1 MNAYNNKMNSDTTT
15 DTVDG
20 DEITHHTFTNMEF
33 SGVVIKWGLLNHT
46 IKTYMSDYHLF
57 IKCGDKVYVDVF
69 MVGDVVISFD
79 ELQKNEYLKHYYDL
93 SLMFSKNKN
102 IVFQKPKYSN
112 VEPYIYREDRF
123 WGFDSAYIDAP
134 YHDIMMNSL
143 KHTHNVVDND
153 DSYYYKI
160 NPYDLENMEYSSQ
173 EVLDDFHKKN
183 KVRKIDMGFNHTA
196 NTYLRLAFDYYLHRK
211 ETEYDN
217 LIADYYIE
225 IIERDVRKVFF
236 EDKEN
241 VINLTTLIEKK
252 GIKGDILKKLLNYI
266 NNAKKRYSEIIN
278 SGIIDTIEDCKS
290 KLERNIKML
299 E

>member
-1 MNAYNNKMNSDTTT
+1 MD
-15 DTVDG
+15 
-20 DEITHHTFTNMEF
+20 FT
-33 SGVVIKWGLLNHT
+33 GVVIKWELQNHT

-57 IKCGDKVYVDVF
+57 IKYGDKVYVDVY
-69 MVGDVVISFD
+69 MVGDVVISFE
-79 ELQKNEYLKHYYDL
+79 ELQKNDYLKHYYDL

-123 WGFDSAYIDAP
+123 WGFDSLYIDAP
-134 YHDIMMNSL
+134 YHDIMTNSL

-153 DSYYYKI
+153 DCYYYKI
-160 NPYDLENMEYSSQ
+160 DPYDLENMEYSSQ

-183 KVRKIDMGFNHTA
+183 KVRKMDTGFNHTA

-217 LIADYYIE
+217 LIADYYIQ
-225 IIERDVRKVFF
+225 IIERDIRKVFF

-252 GIKGDILKKLLNYI
+252 GLDGDILKKLHSYI
-266 NNAKKRYSEIIN
+266 DSAKKRYSKIIIL
-278 SGIIDTIEDCKS
+278 GIIDTIEDCRS
-290 KLERNIKML
+290 KLEKNIQML

>member
-1 MNAYNNKMNSDTTT
+1 LYNDINIKDISYIINMNSTTTT
-15 DTVDG
+15 DNK
-20 DEITHHTFTNMEF
+20 ENAYHTFTNMEF
-33 SGVVIKWGLLNHT
+33 TGVVIKWELQNHT

-57 IKCGDKVYVDVF
+57 IKYGDKVYVDVF
-69 MVGDVVISFD
+69 MVGEVVISFD
-79 ELQKNEYLKHYYDL
+79 ELQKNDYLKHYYDL

-102 IVFQKPKYSN
+102 IVFQKPKYTN

-134 YHDIMMNSL
+134 YNDIIMNSL

-183 KVRKIDMGFNHTA
+183 KVRKMDMGFNYTA
-196 NTYLRLAFDYYLHRK
+196 NTYLRLAFDYYMHRK

-217 LIADYYIE
+217 LIADYYIQ

-252 GIKGDILKKLLNYI
+252 GLDGDILNKLHSYI
-266 NNAKKRYSEIIN
+266 DSAKKRY

-290 KLERNIKML
+290 KLEKNIQML

>member
-1 MNAYNNKMNSDTTT
+1 MNSTTTT
-15 DTVDG
+15 DNN
-20 DEITHHTFTNMEF
+20 EIAYHTFTNMEF
-33 SGVVIKWGLLNHT
+33 TGVVIKWELQSHGGQFGG
-46 IKTYMSDYHLF
+46 YMSDYHLF
-57 IKCGDKVYVDVF
+57 IKYGNKVYVDAF
-69 MVGDVVISFD
+69 MVGEVVISFE

-102 IVFQKPKYSN
+102 IVFQKPKYTN

-134 YHDIMMNSL
+134 YKDRTKSL
-143 KHTHNVVDND
+143 EHTHNVVDNND
-153 DSYYYKI
+153 CYYYKI

-183 KVRKIDMGFNHTA
+183 TARKTDIFWGGAFCS
-196 NTYLRLAFDYYLHRK
+196 TYCIYLQLAFDYYLNRK

-217 LIADYYIE
+217 LIADYYIQ
-225 IIERDVRKVFF
+225 IIERDIRKVFF
-236 EDKEN
+236 ENKEN

-252 GIKGDILKKLLNYI
+252 GLNEDMLKKLHSYI
-266 NNAKKRYSEIIN
+266 DSASKRDSK
-278 SGIIDTIEDCKS
+278 IIDTIEDCKS
-290 KLERNIKML
+290 KLEKNIKML

>member
-1 MNAYNNKMNSDTTT
+1 MNGTITT
-15 DTVDG
+15 DTVDC
-20 DEITHHTFTNMEF
+20 DEITHHTFTNVEF
-33 SGVVIKWGLLNHT
+33 TGVVIKWELQSHGGQSGG
-46 IKTYMSDYHLF
+46 YMSDYHLF
-57 IKCGDKVYVDVF
+57 IKCGDKVYVDAF

-102 IVFQKPKYSN
+102 IVFQKPKYTN

-134 YHDIMMNSL
+134 YKDRTKSL
-143 KHTHNVVDND
+143 EHTHNVVDND
-153 DSYYYKI
+153 DCYYYKI

-183 KVRKIDMGFNHTA
+183 KARKTDIFWGGAFNYTA
-196 NTYLRLAFDYYLHRK
+196 NVYLRLAFDYYLHRK

-225 IIERDVRKVFF
+225 IIERDIRKVFF

-252 GIKGDILKKLLNYI
+252 GIKGEILKKLRNYI
-266 NNAKKRYSEIIN
+266 TIAKKRYSEIIN

-290 KLERNIKML
+290 KLEKNILLL
-299 E
+299 EA

>member
-1 MNAYNNKMNSDTTT
+1 MNSIITS
-15 DTVDG
+15 DTVN
-20 DEITHHTFTNMEF
+20 TTYHTFTNVEF
-33 SGVVIKWGLLNHT
+33 TGVVIKWELQSLDHT
-46 IKTYMSDYHLF
+46 IKTYMSDYNLF
-57 IKCGDKVYVDVF
+57 IKCGDKVYVDAF

-79 ELQKNEYLKHYYDL
+79 ELQKNDYLKHYYDIA
-93 SLMFSKNKN
+93 LMFSKNKKS
-102 IVFQKPKYSN
+102 VFEKPKYTN

-123 WGFDSAYIDAP
+123 WGFDSVYIDAT
-134 YHDIMMNSL
+134 YNDIIMNSL
-143 KHTHNVVDND
+143 KYTHNVVDND
-153 DSYYYKI
+153 DCYYYKI

-183 KVRKIDMGFNHTA
+183 KVRKMDMGFNYTA
-196 NTYLRLAFDYYLHRK
+196 NTYLQLAFDYYLNRK

-217 LIADYYIE
+217 LIADYYIQ

-252 GIKGDILKKLLNYI
+252 GLNEDMLKKLHSYI
-266 NNAKKRYSEIIN
+266 DSASKRDSK
-278 SGIIDTIEDCKS
+278 IIDTIEDCKS
-290 KLERNIKML
+290 KLEKNIKML

>member
-1 MNAYNNKMNSDTTT
+1 MNSDTTT
-15 DTVDG
+15 DNIATTDG
-20 DEITHHTFTNMEF
+20 NEIAHHTFTNMEF
-33 SGVVIKWGLLNHT
+33 SGVVIKWELQSHGGQFGG
-46 IKTYMSDYHLF
+46 YMSDYHLF
-57 IKCGDKVYVDVF
+57 IKCGDKVYVDVY

-102 IVFQKPKYSN
+102 IVFQKPKYTN

-134 YHDIMMNSL
+134 FNDIMMNSL

-183 KVRKIDMGFNHTA
+183 KVRKMDMGFNHTA

-225 IIERDVRKVFF
+225 IIKRDVRKVFF

-266 NNAKKRYSEIIN
+266 NIAKKRYSEIIN

-290 KLERNIKML
+290 KLERNIQML

>member
-1 MNAYNNKMNSDTTT
+1 MNSTTTT
-15 DTVDG
+15 DSNK
-20 DEITHHTFTNMEF
+20 IAHHTFTNMEF
-33 SGVVIKWGLLNHT
+33 TGVVIKWELQSHGGQLGG
-46 IKTYMSDYHLF
+46 YMSDYHLF
-57 IKCGDKVYVDVF
+57 IKYGNKVYVDAF
-69 MVGDVVISFD
+69 MVGDVVISFE

-102 IVFQKPKYSN
+102 IIFQKPKYTN

-134 YHDIMMNSL
+134 YKDRTKSL
-143 KHTHNVVDND
+143 EHTHNVVDND

-183 KVRKIDMGFNHTA
+183 KARKMDIFWGGGFCSTYCI
-196 NTYLRLAFDYYLHRK
+196 YLRLAFDYYIHRK

-217 LIADYYIE
+217 LIADYYIQ
-225 IIERDVRKVFF
+225 IIEKDVRKVFF
-236 EDKEN
+236 ENKDD
-241 VINLTTLIEKK
+241 VTNLTTLIEKK
-252 GIKGDILKKLLNYI
+252 GLNEDMLKKLHSYI
-266 NNAKKRYSEIIN
+266 DSASKQDSK
-278 SGIIDTIEDCKS
+278 IIDTIEDCKR
-290 KLERNIKML
+290 KIEQNIQML

>member
-1 MNAYNNKMNSDTTT
+1 MNSTTTT
-15 DTVDG
+15 DTVTVDSNG
-20 DEITHHTFTNMEF
+20 ISHHTFTNMDF
-33 SGVVIKWGLLNHT
+33 TGVVIKWELQSQDLT

-57 IKCGDKVYVDVF
+57 IKYGDKVYVDVY
-69 MVGDVVISFD
+69 MVGDAVISFE
-79 ELQKNEYLKHYYDL
+79 ELQKNDYLKHYYDL

-123 WGFDSAYIDAP
+123 WGFDSVYIDAP
-134 YHDIMMNSL
+134 YNDIIMNSL

-183 KVRKIDMGFNHTA
+183 KVRKMDMGFDYTA
-196 NTYLRLAFDYYLHRK
+196 NVYLRLAFDYYLHRK

-217 LIADYYIE
+217 LIADYYIQ
-225 IIERDVRKVFF
+225 IIERDIRKVFF

-252 GIKGDILKKLLNYI
+252 GLDVDRLKKLHIYI
-266 NNAKKRYSEIIN
+266 DSAKKRYSKIIIL
-278 SGIIDTIEDCKS
+278 GIIDTIEDCRS
-290 KLERNIKML
+290 KLEKNIQML

>member
-1 MNAYNNKMNSDTTT
+1 
-15 DTVDG
+15 
-20 DEITHHTFTNMEF
+20 MEF
-33 SGVVIKWGLLNHT
+33 TGVVIKWELQSHGGQLGG
-46 IKTYMSDYHLF
+46 YMSDYHLF
-57 IKCGDKVYVDVF
+57 IKYGNKVYVDAF
-69 MVGDVVISFD
+69 MVGDVVISFE

-102 IVFQKPKYSN
+102 IIFQKPKYTN

-134 YHDIMMNSL
+134 YKDRTKSL
-143 KHTHNVVDND
+143 EHTHNVVDND

-183 KVRKIDMGFNHTA
+183 KARKMDIFWGGGFCS
-196 NTYLRLAFDYYLHRK
+196 TYCIYLKVAFDYYIHRK

-217 LIADYYIE
+217 LIADYYIQ
-225 IIERDVRKVFF
+225 IIEKDVRNLFLENK
-236 EDKEN
+236 ED
-241 VINLTTLIEKK
+241 VVNLTTLIEKK
-252 GIKGDILKKLLNYI
+252 GLNVDMLKKLHSYI
-266 NNAKKRYSEIIN
+266 DSASKQDSK
-278 SGIIDTIEDCKS
+278 IIDTIEDCKR
-290 KLERNIKML
+290 KIEQNIQML